1 MAVFFMA
8 PPYFVSCGFDE
19 FASGTLAAQAIV
31 DKGVDNVVIAVFPF
45 DEVYFSYDRSSFIF
59 HPDFIGSIL

>member
-1 MAVFFMA
+1 MV

-31 DKGVDNVVIAVFPF
+31 DKGVDDVVIAVFPF
-45 DEVYFSYDRSSFIF
+45 DEVHFSYDRSRLLLNADAS
-59 HPDFIGSIL
+59 GSRL